1 MDSFITFKHVDT
13 HIIKNGLYLF
23 YEGMNMNENDSRVI
37 KTKLNIHHAFIK
49 LFSKKSF
56 EDISVKEIADVAQV
70 SRKTFYLHYLDK
82 YDLLDRLVSLKL
94 DKLEEICEKKKEL
107 GVQEGT
113 QLWFRFFEENKT
125 FFMKLFNTLNAS
137 NYKKRLLN
145 FIEQEFKKKISRNDV
160 IEKGID
166 YDVYISFISSG
177 IVGLLDMYLDEIETD
192 KDKIVNQVVKLL
204 SLYNLYESDQKII

>member
-1 MDSFITFKHVDT
+1 M
-13 HIIKNGLYLF
+13 
-23 YEGMNMNENDSRVI
+23 
-37 KTKLNIHHAFIK
+37 
-49 LFSKKSF
+49 
-56 EDISVKEIADVAQV
+56 

-94 DKLEEICEKKKEL
+94 DELEEICEKKKEL

-177 IVGLLDMYLDEIETD
+177 IVGLLYMYLDEIETD

-204 SLYNLYESDQKII
+204 SLYNLYEWEQKNI